1 MRRSSTIVS
10 IVVHAVVVAAAC
22 ITQLLAVGPLP
33 PVPHDPLSFVGV
45 IPIRIVDIPLPPPQR
60 VSRGPDV
67 APAAVGMAPIEAP
80 STLSDERPS
89 ACADCAAAADA
100 VGVERG
106 IPSSVVFGSAQPP
119 PPPPPPPPP
128 QTQTPIRLRGGMQ
141 APRKVTHVDPG
152 YPRVAQAA
160 HVEGTVILEAI
171 IDASGA
177 VTSVR
182 VLRSIP
188 LLDQAAVDAVRGWK
202 FTPTLLNGVPVPI
215 ALTVTVR
222 FTLTDR

>member
-33 PVPHDPLSFVGV
+33 PVPHDPLSFAGV
-45 IPIRIVDIPLPPPQR
+45 VPIRIVDIPLPPPQR
-60 VSRGPDV
+60 ASRSGSDLD
-67 APAAVGMAPIEAP
+67 PAAVSVAPIEAP
-80 STLSDERPS
+80 STVSDERLP
-89 ACADCAAAADA
+89 ACGDCTAATDA

-106 IPSSVVFGSAQPP
+106 IPSSVVFGNAQ

-128 QTQTPIRLRGGMQ
+128 QTQTPIHLSSGMR
-141 APRKVTHVDPG
+141 APRKLTHVDPV

-222 FTLTDR
+222 FTLTER